1 MQNKFF
7 SLLAVLGLLGA
18 GAALAAD
25 TAASRT
31 TPTTANAAKTPATP
45 VAASGAA
52 TSAAASAAALAPV
65 TPRPDSPVLKASD
78 ALTRIEAETLVLKA
92 RDRQLAVQMAILAKQ
107 NEIASREGESERRVR
122 ASVSGNPVV
131 QSVEGIG
138 ANKFATLELENGNLI
153 DVRAGDRLANGM
165 KVISVEQNAVMVET
179 SGKRRVRLTS
189 AANTPPP
196 FNPSY
201 PGSGVSLP
209 MVFPGASGIPQ

>member
-1 MQNKFF
+1 MQNKFV
-7 SLLAVLGLLGA
+7 SLLAALGLMGA

-31 TPTTANAAKTPATP
+31 ASTAANAAKTPAAP
-45 VAASGAA
+45 AIAA
-52 TSAAASAAALAPV
+52 TSAALAPV
-65 TPRPDSPVLKASD
+65 APRPDSPVLKASD

-189 AANTPPP
+189 AANTPAP

-209 MVFPGASGIPQ
+209 MVFPGASGIQQ